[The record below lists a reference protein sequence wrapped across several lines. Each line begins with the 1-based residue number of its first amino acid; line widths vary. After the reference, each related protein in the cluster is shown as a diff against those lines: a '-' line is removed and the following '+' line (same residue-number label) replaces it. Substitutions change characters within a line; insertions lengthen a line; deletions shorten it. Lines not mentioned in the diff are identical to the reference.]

1 MKANAAMT
9 LCYTADYEA
18 HPGGF
23 KLPLCHCGTAGQCLG
38 VSLLTVSVW
47 PFLSLTSLEFSVCFY
62 KWDLKRVSAT
72 YWAKAVRTGAK
83 SAGSGRNELHF
94 RSFPGRKRAN
104 NRILMASPFI
114 RNILLRRRGCGKG
127 QCEPES
133 PGLTSQRLK
142 SRLSMKSTTL
152 SQRFLKRGLQP
163 TCV

>member
-9 LCYTADYEA
+9 PCYTADYEA

-23 KLPLCHCGTAGQCLG
+23 TLPLCHCGTAGQCLG

-94 RSFPGRKRAN
+94 RSFPGRKQAN

-114 RNILLRRRGCGKG
+114 RNILLRGRGCGKG

-152 SQRFLKRGLQP
+152 SQRFLKRGLQA